1 MARGKGTA
9 NLAASLEVL
18 AGAPL
23 DARDVCPT
31 VADLYVAANWPYKY
45 IGMKTTVQ
53 ATGDTYR
60 LVNLDVTQ
68 ESSWVLD
75 GGSGGGGHTIEGDG
89 TAVTDRDTLNFKDMS
104 VSDDSTNEKTDVKPH
119 RLTQSELADI
129 ISPLPFFDF
138 SNPGAEAFIFST
150 NERVIGQWID
160 GKPLYQKVISQT
172 YSSLPADTTSMGGKL
187 LDVTSLSIDKPV
199 NLRVLLPSS
208 FRPTGNF
215 MQNNNSNVTNG
226 IDVTFKSPTA
236 INLQAGSAISPYL
249 TNATLDF
256 VLQYTKTTDQPVAT
270 GEKIVGQWIDGKP
283 LFEKTVD
290 CGALP
295 NNNTTRT
302 NHNISNLDMVVT
314 LFGCG
319 VQGNSKFILPSHN
332 LTGGNDPCRLAIND
346 SVIVISTSVQYGGSY
361 PEHTYVT
368 VRYTKT

>member
-75 GGSGGGGHTIEGDG
+75 GGGGSGSGGHTIEGDG
-89 TAVTDRDTLNFKDMS
+89 TAVTDRDILNFKDMS
-104 VSDDSTNEKTDVKPH
+104 VSDDDQNEKTDVKPH

-160 GKPLYQKVISQT
+160 GKPLYQKSFVDSCNIEVSGDSNQT
-172 YSSLPADTTSMGGKL
+172 V
-187 LDVTSLSIDKPV
+187 LDVTNLNIDTCV
-199 NLRVLLPSS
+199 DLLGFYTVP
-208 FRPTGNF
+208 
-215 MQNNNSNVTNG
+215 NNVRIPLNSASYWSNSNKYFMVETQYRPNNV
-226 IDVTFKSPTA
+226 IAVHNAYNTLTSYA
-236 INLQAGSAISPYL
+236 I
-249 TNATLDF
+249 TLR
-256 VLQYTKTTDQPVAT
+256 YTKTTDRPVAT
-270 GEKIVGQWIDGKP
+270 GEKIVGQWIDGKT
-283 LFEKTVD
+283 LYEKVISVNSPSTI
-290 CGALP
+290 
-295 NNNTTRT
+295 NQNTDYSDKV
-302 NHNISNLDMVVT
+302 ISNLDTIASFDGMIAGCWKINSIQNTGSGDT
-314 LFGCG
+314 LTCCAW
-319 VQGNSKFILPSHN
+319 I
-332 LTGGNDPCRLAIND
+332 
-346 SVIVISTSVQYGGSY
+346 GGSDNHLRVRVGNANFADS
-361 PEHTYVT
+361 PMLITI
-368 VRYTKT
+368 RYTKT